1 MLKERLKSMN
11 ELKKYSN
18 EQRFPSIWDLIDKID
33 SGFMP
38 LDTVFDK
45 MFTRQFPSVA
55 KEMGITRPFGSQG
68 YPKINVAE
76 TDKQYEITAELA
88 GMSKKDVSVELDSE
102 TNVLTISGNKTE
114 KEEKS
119 EEKKYIIRELKQSS
133 FSRSI
138 IIGDNCDKNSCK
150 ADFDN
155 GILKITID
163 KKVEDKPKN
172 TKIKVM

>member
-1 MLKERLKSMN
+1 MN
-11 ELKKYSN
+11 EVTKYNTN
-18 EQRFPSIWDLIDKID
+18 EQFPVIWDLFNDFGR
-33 SGFMP
+33 GFMP
-38 LDTVFDK
+38 LDQVLDK
-45 MFTRQFPSVA
+45 MFNKQFPSVV
-55 KEMGITRPFGSQG
+55 KEMGLNRPFGSQG

-76 TDKQYEITAELA
+76 TNKQYEITAELA
-88 GMSKKDVSVELDSE
+88 GLSKKDVSVELDSE
-102 TNVLTISGNKTE
+102 TNVLTISGNRTE

-138 IIGDNCDKNSCK
+138 KIGDNCDKNSCK
-150 ADFDN
+150 ADFEN
-155 GILKITID
+155 GVLKITID